1 MGGDRIQVDPTLLR
15 YVAISSSQHRASLGM
30 LTLHLLGYHFVST
43 LDGGLGKWLAAGGSG
58 NR

>member
-15 YVAISSSQHRASLGM
+15 FVAISSSQHRATLGM

-43 LDGGLGKWLAAGGSG
+43 LQGGLDNWLATGGSG
-58 NR
+58 DG